1 MKRNE
6 KTIILILL
14 ITSIL
19 FSFLLQL
26 LCYRYDNKYTN
37 TRPAAENGR
46 IRLNTE
52 WYDTSPFFYL
62 IEGWSFYDGKLLTP
76 QDIDAHTPD
85 DHFYIGRYGGLNRS
99 DMTRSAAGQ
108 ATYRMVIE
116 TDGIP
121 RTFSLE
127 LCGVYDKWKLWV
139 NGDLVQS
146 VGYPENDAFV
156 SHGSVVTFTAA
167 DEIELIAAVES
178 DGRNF
183 YSGMV
188 YPPAIGSQDKIAH
201 ISALRL
207 LIHAS
212 VCAVTIL
219 IGILCL
225 LLFAGNK
232 QSAHYGYLT
241 LLCIFFCGMTAWP
254 IYQYFGLTGGWYVWE
269 RVCSYG
275 MFLSLVLLQNR
286 LCRIPRKVSVFSASL
301 GMLVCLAVLMRPMIP
316 FPTAAV
322 NLAWSRV
329 LTVYKWLT
337 ACYLIFCTGWAVVK
351 NARYSVPL
359 LAGSCAFAAALIMN
373 RLLPMHEPVLFGWNT
388 EIAGF
393 VWICLLTGIVGYD
406 AIRTYREREKLK
418 HEQAI
423 SEIRL
428 AAQTEHARLQQ
439 EYIRATREN
448 LHESRSRLTL
458 IRHYSDTGSYDSL
471 KSYLNEL
478 SGDSAGLDSRQY
490 TGNSLADAIL
500 TLVFARAEKIGVYI
514 EREFGS
520 LKEDLSIRESD
531 LTTLLMNIT
540 ENALEALERIDEP
553 EDRWMRLRLD
563 STDELLTVECE
574 NAALMGEKQFVK
586 ADRQAHGFGLPLI
599 RSVAAS
605 YGGNVQ
611 IEQQE
616 ESFLITVSLPI
627 TPKPLQHG

>member
-1 MKRNE
+1 MKSVL
-6 KTIILILL
+6 KPPLLLLMIAAITGSCLIQ
-14 ITSIL
+14 
-19 FSFLLQL
+19 FF
-26 LCYRYDNKYTN
+26 CYWYDNKYTCP
-37 TRPAAENGR
+37 RPASENGL
-46 IRLNTE
+46 IRLNMD
-52 WYDTSPFFYL
+52 WYDSHPFFY
-62 IEGWSFYDGKLLTP
+62 IIDDWAFYDGKFLTP
-76 QDIDAHTPD
+76 EDINAHTPD
-85 DHFYIGRYGGLNRS
+85 EYFYIGRYGGLNRN
-99 DMTRSAAGQ
+99 DTTRSATGQ

-116 TDGIP
+116 TDKMP

-127 LCGVYDKWKLWV
+127 LAGVYGSWKLWV
-139 NGDLVQS
+139 NGELLQS
-146 VGYPENDAFV
+146 VGYTENDASV
-156 SHGSVVTFTAA
+156 SHGSVVTFTAVN
-167 DEIELIAAVES
+167 EIELIVAVES
-178 DGRNF
+178 DGSGF

-188 YPPAIGSQDKIAH
+188 YPPAIGSQDNIAH

-232 QSAHYGYLT
+232 QSVHYGYLA
-241 LLCIFFCGMTAWP
+241 LLCLFFCGMTAWP
-254 IYQYFGLTGGWYVWE
+254 IYQHFGLTDGWYVWE

-275 MFLSLVLLQNR
+275 MFLSLILLQNS
-286 LCRIPRKVSVFSASL
+286 LCRIPQKVSVLSASI
-301 GMLVCLAVLMRPMIP
+301 GVLVCLAVMMRPMIP

-337 ACYLIFCTGWAVVK
+337 ACYLIFSTGWAVVK
-351 NARYSVPL
+351 NVRYSVPL
-359 LAGSCAFAAALIMN
+359 LAGNCAFAAALIVN
-373 RLLPMHEPVLFGWNT
+373 RLLTMHEPILLGWNM

-393 VWICLLTGIVGYD
+393 VWICLLTGIIGYD
-406 AIRTYREREKLK
+406 AIRTYHEREKLK

-423 SEIRL
+423 SEIQL
-428 AAQTEHARLQQ
+428 TAQTEHARLQQ

-458 IRHYSDTGSYDSL
+458 LRHYSDTGSYDRL
-471 KSYLNEL
+471 KSYLDEL

-500 TLVFARAEKIGVYI
+500 TLVFARAEKNSVYV
-514 EREFGS
+514 EREIGT
-520 LKEDLSIRESD
+520 LKDDLSIRDSD

-540 ENALEALERIDEP
+540 ENALEALEHIDEP
-553 EDRWMRLRLD
+553 ADRWMRLRLD

-574 NAALMGEKQFVK
+574 NATVIGEKQVIK

-599 RSVAAS
+599 RSVANK
-605 YGGNVQ
+605 YDGNVQ
-611 IEQQE
+611 IEHQE

-627 TPKPLQHG
+627 T